1 MVSLLLRSI
10 LAATFEGSGDGDG
23 DGIVD
28 SLDGSLVVAAV
39 GAVDE
44 ASTKSGTKLAGD
56 RLMLAVFW
64 VALVW
69 FGLCRTSTDTVGR
82 YDRMFTEG
90 DAVANDVK

>member
-1 MVSLLLRSI
+1 MVLLLLRSI

-23 DGIVD
+23 IVD
-28 SLDGSLVVAAV
+28 SLDGSLVVEAV

-44 ASTKSGTKLAGD
+44 ASTKSGTRLAGD

-69 FGLCRTSTDTVGR
+69 FVPYKYRYGR
-82 YDRMFTEG
+82 SL
-90 DAVANDVK
+90 